1 MKQNVE
7 GWDWKINLIKKRMKK
22 INSNENNENQIW
34 YKNKMKSNVKGCN
47 WNKESIK
54 KDSKQNK
61 RQPKK

>member
-22 INSNENNENQIW
+22 INSEENNENQIW
-34 YKNKMKSNVKGCN
+34 YKNEMKSNVKGWN

-54 KDSKQNK
+54 KRFKIK
-61 RQPKK
+61 